1 MKHITTPT
9 QKQSLT
15 YKTIKALVF
24 LGLLFCTINSHAQL
38 NTFRVHVGLI
48 YPISSNGKH
57 APLDTND
64 LSINLIAGVSAVE
77 KGFSFAG
84 LSNIVRYNT
93 YGTQIAG
100 FSNHI
105 LKKANGVLLAG
116 FANTYGQGNGAA
128 FAGFTNIAHG
138 NVNGLQFAGFANVA
152 KNINGG
158 QFAGFSNT
166 AKNITA
172 SQFAGF
178 INIAKNVKGSQFAGF
193 INIAKK
199 VKGAQIAGFIN
210 IADSS
215 DYPIGIVNFI
225 KKGEKSLGVSI
236 DENQTTMLTLRS
248 GGRVLYGILGVGYN
262 LKNKDEVYAYEAG
275 LGAHFLQSKIF
286 RVNAELTASG
296 LESFESGEYFRSSFK
311 LFPAVKLFKQLELF
325 AGPSFNYTSTNS
337 TEGLTLN
344 ANHKTL
350 WTWQNKW
357 SSYQQTLSIGYSG
370 GLHFIF

>member
-1 MKHITTPT
+1 MKHMTTPT
-9 QKQSLT
+9 KKQSLT
-15 YKTIKALVF
+15 YKTLKTLALIA
-24 LGLLFCTINSHAQL
+24 LLLCTINIHAQI

-93 YGTQIAG
+93 YGTQVAG

-128 FAGFTNIAHG
+128 IAGFTNIAHG
-138 NVNGLQFAGFANVA
+138 NVNGLQFAGFANIA

-225 KKGEKSLGVSI
+225 KKGEKSLGVDI
-236 DENQTTMLTLRS
+236 DENQTTMLTFRS
-248 GGRVLYGILGVGYN
+248 GGKVLYGILGVGYN
-262 LKNKDEVYAYEAG
+262 LKNKDEIYAYEAG
-275 LGAHFLQSKIF
+275 LGAHFFQSKVF
-286 RVNAELTASG
+286 RINAELTASG

-311 LFPAVKLFKQLELF
+311 VFPAVKLFKQLELF
-325 AGPSFNYTSTNS
+325 VGPSLNYTSTNS
-337 TEGLTLN
+337 TEGLALN

-350 WTWQNKW
+350 RTWQNKW
-357 SSYQQTLSIGYSG
+357 SSYQQTLSMGYTG